1 VEGELPEVLKPE
13 HGVHQANIT
22 IQTLFL
28 ENVKTRRIT
37 PHRAGVER
45 ITESGMVLSNGT
57 TLEIDMIICCTGYV
71 IEFPYLPEESYH
83 SQNNPILNSPNSIDL
98 YKLIVSPQYPN
109 LFFIGTVELPGPLVP
124 ASEIQARWATAIL
137 TNRIKLPSP
146 GNMREWIKKY
156 QQGLTKTVSSVIL

>member
-13 HGVHQANIT
+13 HGVHHANIT

-45 ITESGMVLSNGT
+45 ITESGLVLTNGT
-57 TLEIDMIICCTGYV
+57 TLAVDVIICCTGYM

-83 SQNNPILNSPNSIDL
+83 SENNPILHSPNSIDL
-98 YKLIVSPQYPN
+98 YELVVSPQYPN
-109 LFFIGTVELPGPLVP
+109 LFFIGILEFPGPLVP
-124 ASEIQARWATAIL
+124 ASEIQARWVTAIL

-146 GNMREWIKKY
+146 AKMREWIKKY
-156 QQGLTKTVSSVIL
+156 QQGLVRTVSLVVL